1 MVMAYAPANCFQPT
15 KTSLGSMRNIEKVH
29 FMADYEFFREKAWQ
43 YSHVLMHLT
52 ELVKYR

>member
-1 MVMAYAPANCFQPT
+1 MAFAPANCFQPT

-43 YSHVLMHLT
+43 SAHILKSYT
-52 ELVKYR
+52 ETVKYR